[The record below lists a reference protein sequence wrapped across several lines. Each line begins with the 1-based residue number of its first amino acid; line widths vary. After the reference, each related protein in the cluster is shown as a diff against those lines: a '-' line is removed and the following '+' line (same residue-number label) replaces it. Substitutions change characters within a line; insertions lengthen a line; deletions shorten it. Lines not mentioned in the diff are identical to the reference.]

1 MENLSLLYPGGY
13 SEEKRAFYRV
23 KNYDFVKE
31 LQLESLIILVKDGYR
46 GMTDLKLRDFFSTD
60 GEVLRYRLDIKE

>member
-13 SEEKRAFYRV
+13 SEEKRAFYRM

-46 GMTDLKLRDFFSTD
+46 YCGTGWILWRI
-60 GEVLRYRLDIKE
+60 Y